1 MSTVLAKADAL
12 QAKTKKKPLR
22 NGKVMKAKGL
32 KKPSSKKSKVNY
44 RTATQLRSDRFLAEI
59 KNATRV
65 TFVSHINPDPDS
77 LGSMVGLAHL
87 VKSVLGK
94 NQNDPRWFDQSL

>member
-32 KKPSSKKSKVNY
+32 KKPSSKKIEGKLSHGNT
-44 RTATQLRSDRFLAEI
+44 TA
-59 KNATRV
+59 
-65 TFVSHINPDPDS
+65 
-77 LGSMVGLAHL
+77 LGSISRRNKKRKPGYFCISH
-87 VKSVLGK
+87 
-94 NQNDPRWFDQSL
+94 QP

>member
-44 RTATQLRSDRFLAEI
+44 RTTTQLRSDRFLAEI
-59 KNATRV
+59 KTQ
-65 TFVSHINPDPDS
+65 P
-77 LGSMVGLAHL
+77 GLLLYLTSTLIQIA
-87 VKSVLGK
+87 
-94 NQNDPRWFDQSL
+94 